1 MELLLHFLLLCLLA
15 VYSLVVK
22 KQVPVKAGAAWGVF
36 IFVGVIYMG
45 EDMSTDFYRYA
56 DGISVIISFVVIVR
70 LRKYILSNHE
80 KLRW

>member
-1 MELLLHFLLLCLLA
+1 MELLLHFELLCLLA

-22 KQVPVKAGAAWGVF
+22 NQVLVKAGAAWGVF
-36 IFVGVIYMG
+36 VFVGVIYMG
-45 EDMSTDFYRYA
+45 EDMSTGFYRYA
-56 DGISVIISFVVIVR
+56 DGISCMISIVVILR